1 MNSAVSHGPDAP
13 YPAVLTGV
21 GRGSHVCAF
30 YETNDDLLDLVFPFF
45 SAGFN
50 KAELCVW
57 LTPDGISEDE
67 ITVYKTV
74 VERGLEIYPARD
86 IYQRAER
93 FECDQVTRFWD
104 ETLQKAQAAD
114 RSGARASG
122 DALWLQQNDWHAFI
136 EYEADVN
143 AMIAGKSMTLLCTY
157 PFTSSRSGDVF
168 EVIRAHQ
175 FTIAKHNNE
184 WEVVTAPT
192 VNPDRHAEAI
202 NAASRVSRLT
212 QRERQVLDAVIHG
225 HSNKVVAH
233 NLAIDVRT
241 VETHRARLMRR
252 LGVRNMLEAVRLG
265 TLARFVS

>member
-13 YPAVLTGV
+13 CPAVLTGV
-21 GRGSHVCAF
+21 GHGSHVCAF

-45 SAGFN
+45 SAGFD

-57 LTPDGISEDE
+57 MTPDGISEDE
-67 ITVYKTV
+67 IRVYETV
-74 VERGLEIYPARD
+74 VERGLEIHPARNV
-86 IYQRAER
+86 YLRAGR
-93 FECDQVTRFWD
+93 FERDPVTRFWD
-104 ETLQKAQAAD
+104 GTLQKAQTAD

-122 DALWLQQNDWHAFI
+122 DAFWLQRNDWHAFL
-136 EYEADVN
+136 EYEADLN
-143 AMIAGKSMTLLCTY
+143 AMIAGKPMTLLCTY

-192 VNPDRHAEAI
+192 VNPDRHVEAI
-202 NAASRVSRLT
+202 DAASRVSRLT
-212 QRERQVLDAVIHG
+212 RRERQVLDAVIHG

-241 VETHRARLMRR
+241 VETHRARLIRR
-252 LGVRNMLEAVRLG
+252 LDVRNMLEAARLG

>member
-143 AMIAGKSMTLLCTY
+143 AMIAGKSMTLLPPLY
-157 PFTSSRSGDVF
+157 
-168 EVIRAHQ
+168 
-175 FTIAKHNNE
+175 
-184 WEVVTAPT
+184 
-192 VNPDRHAEAI
+192 
-202 NAASRVSRLT
+202 VSLYV
-212 QRERQVLDAVIHG
+212 EQV
-225 HSNKVVAH
+225 
-233 NLAIDVRT
+233 R
-241 VETHRARLMRR
+241 
-252 LGVRNMLEAVRLG
+252 
-265 TLARFVS
+265 